1 LPLFPDNSSIRCLL
15 LDIEGTTSSIDFVY
29 KTLFPYAS
37 ARAEDYL
44 REHFAER
51 EVTKLVE
58 SLRTEQAREAMNG
71 ARIAE
76 WRGDSAEEMI
86 KAAASYVQHLIAL
99 DRKVTPLK
107 TLQGMI
113 WEDGFREGELKG
125 HVYEDVPRAF
135 VKWKSEG
142 KRIAIFSSGSVQAQK
157 LLFGYS
163 IAGDLTK
170 YIDAYFD
177 TTTGPKR
184 EAASYTAIAKTLGL
198 SAESMLFISDIAA
211 ELDAA
216 REAGIQTALM
226 LRTGNSQPNLEA
238 HPCIENF
245 DGL

>member
-1 LPLFPDNSSIRCLL
+1 MPLFPDNSSIRCLL

-37 ARAEDYL
+37 AHAEGYL
-44 REHFAER
+44 REHFAEK
-51 EVTKLVE
+51 EVTKLIE

-71 ARIAE
+71 AGIAE

-135 VKWKSEG
+135 AKWKSEG

-177 TTTGPKR
+177 TTTGAKR
-184 EAASYTAIAKTLGL
+184 EAASYEAIAKTLGL
-198 SAESMLFISDIAA
+198 SAENVLFISDIAA

-226 LRTGNSQPNLEA
+226 LRMGNSPPNLEA
-238 HPCIENF
+238 HPCIQNF